1 MHPIA
6 VPAIAPE
13 SSPRVVEARAAA
25 VILIGIGGD
34 DRAHALALVAAD
46 TTAQSV
52 VDARFFTG
60 VDRNRALLAVDAFEY
75 VQRLAVERGLLVDL
89 YINSSVVQGWLA
101 RQRNLVV
108 RARYFNGRGVAEIRT
123 RAERVFAEHLAALRA
138 GPDDEVG
145 EVRPLTI
152 ATDASARARH
162 RGVGIAYVTETGSW
176 RQDFLPATAHVAVG
190 EVAAIG
196 LALRT
201 ERAGQIVVLSDNRA
215 AVSWCRGRSEPPTR
229 EIARQVSGVRR
240 AIDGRD
246 VTIRWVKAHV
256 GHHLNEAADRLAVAA
271 RRNAVA
277 GVCAATRTEI
287 AQRIVAEMVA
297 FDSVA

>member
-101 RQRNLVV
+101 RQRNLVGPV
-108 RARYFNGRGVAEIRT
+108 FQRSRGGRDPYPCRACLRRALGGSARGPGRIHCTQCQTQRTDTDSRFGLPTGQLFAFPSEICRASGLAAHLKDGDPPQLLRVSRPRPQISRLRPPSRT
-123 RAERVFAEHLAALRA
+123 RPSPPRSAARSLCESPRKH
-138 GPDDEVG
+138 P
-145 EVRPLTI
+145 
-152 ATDASARARH
+152 
-162 RGVGIAYVTETGSW
+162 
-176 RQDFLPATAHVAVG
+176 RQHCVAPP
-190 EVAAIG
+190 
-196 LALRT
+196 
-201 ERAGQIVVLSDNRA
+201 
-215 AVSWCRGRSEPPTR
+215 PPTD
-229 EIARQVSGVRR
+229 RQPR
-240 AIDGRD
+240 
-246 VTIRWVKAHV
+246 
-256 GHHLNEAADRLAVAA
+256 
-271 RRNAVA
+271 
-277 GVCAATRTEI
+277 
-287 AQRIVAEMVA
+287 
-297 FDSVA
+297 